1 MYDADLLEKDKRR
14 MSVQKIK
21 RLLLL
26 MMVVGLTAGVLAGCA
41 NPKDTTEKF
50 LTAIQKGDVEKART
64 FVESDKEFNK
74 LNEKQMMLRQKQC

>member
-1 MYDADLLEKDKRR
+1 
-14 MSVQKIK
+14 
-21 RLLLL
+21 

-41 NPKDTTEKF
+41 NPKDTTEEF

-74 LNEKQMMLRQKQC
+74 LNEKNR

>member
-1 MYDADLLEKDKRR
+1 

-41 NPKDTTEKF
+41 NPKDTTEEF
-50 LTAIQKGDVEKART
+50 LTAIQKV
-64 FVESDKEFNK
+64 
-74 LNEKQMMLRQKQC
+74 M